1 MQFKSFIWPNE
12 PTSFS
17 IQEKKNTAVHTF
29 LNGTWEV
36 ELIGRTPRVF
46 TGEGVFFGESA
57 YDTFE
62 RLRGVFQSDGAGTLS
77 HPQWGN
83 VNACF
88 TELEMTQPPR
98 DHYVQYRF
106 TFLEAGQ

>member
-46 TGEGVFFGESA
+46 TGEGVFFGNPP
-57 YDTFE
+57 TIP
-62 RLRGVFQSDGAGTLS
+62 L
-77 HPQWGN
+77 
-83 VNACF
+83 NACEGCF
-88 TELEMTQPPR
+88 KATVR
-98 DHYVQYRF
+98 VH
-106 TFLEAGQ
+106 